1 MTGPSSGPSPDS
13 SSEPPA
19 GVLTG
24 RRIVVT
30 GPSRGLGRAISVAL
44 AEAGA
49 SVVINGTNPDA
60 LGETEALVAATKAPS
75 VSVLGS
81 VADDAV
87 AERLVSTCV
96 ESAVDLRGDL
106 VGVTPRRTS
115 HAAHGRRSTAPG
127 TSAAAFIGTIGQS
140 NYAAAKAG
148 QLGLLDAWD
157 VELDRYGIRVNAV
170 TPAVATDMT
179 EVIMAGARQ
188 RSEAKGNPPPTPRD
202 LGFTTPDQAAARF
215 VFLCSE
221 SANHIRSC
229 VEADQYRAILASLEV
244 SPGSWLTMR

>member
-30 GPSRGLGRAISVAL
+30 GSSRGLGRAISVAL

-60 LGETEALVAATKAPS
+60 LGETEALVAATKAPC

-81 VADDAV
+81 VADDAA

-96 ESAVDLRGDL
+96 ESAVDLRGTWSVSRHAARAMQHTGGGL
-106 VGVTPRRTS
+106 LLQVPRPRRS
-115 HAAHGRRSTAPG
+115 SERSVSP
-127 TSAAAFIGTIGQS
+127 
-140 NYAAAKAG
+140 
-148 QLGLLDAWD
+148 
-157 VELDRYGIRVNAV
+157 
-170 TPAVATDMT
+170 
-179 EVIMAGARQ
+179 
-188 RSEAKGNPPPTPRD
+188 
-202 LGFTTPDQAAARF
+202 TTPQPKPD
-215 VFLCSE
+215 S
-221 SANHIRSC
+221 SACCTRGMWNSI
-229 VEADQYRAILASLEV
+229 VTAS
-244 SPGSWLTMR
+244 G